1 MLVLGLAMLLPACS
15 PAGKEAER
23 GNETAAASDP
33 DAPSVAVVAP
43 SQPGATPAVAILPPK
58 PGLPAVA
65 VVPPAQPGAAPA
77 LAVIPPDP
85 DAPPVTVVPP
95 PEGEVRVVIPV
106 AADSVAALPDCSS
119 SVESHCVLNRKGSSR

>member
-65 VVPPAQPGAAPA
+65 VVPPAQRPRSRSSRR
-77 LAVIPPDP
+77 IPM
-85 DAPPVTVVPP
+85 
-95 PEGEVRVVIPV
+95 RHR
-106 AADSVAALPDCSS
+106 LPSS
-119 SVESHCVLNRKGSSR
+119 RPRRGSSRCHSDCG